1 MMPSEEKLTL
11 LNVGNTHVH
20 LYDSLPDGT
29 IIKRAV
35 FETSAFPDS
44 SVKWMDCSRHFAA
57 ASVVPRVTK
66 RLSELGVFVVS
77 SEMTFP
83 FSVKT
88 LDLSTVGADRLAN
101 AARLTEG
108 KLPAVCIDFGTAV
121 TFEFVTEDGEFA
133 GGAILPGRMLLR
145 HALHDY
151 TAQLPLLDLTDAV
164 PAMPG
169 RNTCDAM
176 RIGTDLAAI
185 GAVREILF
193 SLEKQYPPDS
203 LRKVACGGDRHFFL
217 NNLDLEDGGD
227 DFTLHGIRKIW
238 ECNS

>member
-1 MMPSEEKLTL
+1 MSGKEHLTL

-20 LYDSLPDGT
+20 LFDVLPDGRLSE
-29 IIKRAV
+29 RALV
-35 FETSAFPDS
+35 PTDDFLENP
-44 SVKWMDCSRHFAA
+44 VKWIDDPRHFAA
-57 ASVVPRVTK
+57 ASVVPRVT
-66 RLSELGVFVVS
+66 RCLSLLGVFLVS
-77 SEMTFP
+77 SKMTFP
-83 FSVKT
+83 FSVRK

-121 TFEFVTEDGEFA
+121 TFEFVTEGGEFA

-164 PAMPG
+164 PEMPG
-169 RNTCDAM
+169 SNTRDAM
-176 RIGTDLAAI
+176 RIGTDLAAV
-185 GAVREILF
+185 GAVREILC
-193 SLEKQYPPDS
+193 SLEKQYPPDT

-217 NNLDLEDGGD
+217 KHLNLEDGGD
-227 DFTLHGIRKIW
+227 DFTLRGIRKIW
-238 ECNS
+238 ECNR